1 MLWHVVMDMVDQ
13 AENHKAFLK
22 VSLPAAAGVFL
33 VQVDMFYY
41 APLAEWAAISGIGG
55 SIKMAWGNEPATLWH
70 E

>member
-33 VQVDMFYY
+33 VQVDMF
-41 APLAEWAAISGIGG
+41 
-55 SIKMAWGNEPATLWH
+55 
-70 E
+70 